1 MADSPAFSWL
11 CQELE
16 RATCLDRLEA
26 RGTVRLALKGAGLE
40 AAAVLP
46 DQIKVV
52 IERLLPGE
60 LAARGVEDAA
70 EVCDRLAAEVERVDG
85 GDLAEAPD
93 EVFRRLGSR

>member
-60 LAARGVEDAA
+60 LAARGVENAV
-70 EVCDRLAAEVERVDG
+70 EVCDRLAAGVERVDG